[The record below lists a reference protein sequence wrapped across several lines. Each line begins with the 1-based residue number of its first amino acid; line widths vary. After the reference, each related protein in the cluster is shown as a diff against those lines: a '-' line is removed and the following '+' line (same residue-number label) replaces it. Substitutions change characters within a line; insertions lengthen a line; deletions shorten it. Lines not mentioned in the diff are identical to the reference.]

1 MTKQEGTEPDR
12 ERFRRLPARIT
23 PEQMV
28 PLQAVSRPT
37 QEPQVGT
44 DDEWR
49 IRMGGAG

>member
-1 MTKQEGTEPDR
+1 MTKQETAETGR
-12 ERFRRLPARIT
+12 ERFRRLPERIT

-28 PLQAVSRPT
+28 PLQDVSGPT